1 MLAHQSRACIHAL
14 EFVAHHVPAQEHH
27 FFPGFHRPLRVVP
40 PSATPSQQHTPS
52 PLHSRFH
59 PVPSHA
65 QPPAPP
71 PYTSRYFP
79 SHFFPEKMYH
89 YWFVPQDFTLA
100 DQEFA
105 LFLCFRKRNQIIFA
119 NKGTFSFYFLT
130 WCCKICIA
138 ASNRLQQFL

>member
-1 MLAHQSRACIHAL
+1 MTWHLSKRHSQVMNDRTDDRLNDDRQQQPHPQNVMQAHQSGGCNHAL
-14 EFVAHHVPAQEHH
+14 EFVAHHVPARDHH

-65 QPPAPP
+65 QPAPPPP

-89 YWFVPQDFTLA
+89 YWFVPQH
-100 DQEFA
+100 FA
-105 LFLCFRKRNQIIFA
+105 FFRPEIAILFC
-119 NKGTFSFYFLT
+119 
-130 WCCKICIA
+130 
-138 ASNRLQQFL
+138 